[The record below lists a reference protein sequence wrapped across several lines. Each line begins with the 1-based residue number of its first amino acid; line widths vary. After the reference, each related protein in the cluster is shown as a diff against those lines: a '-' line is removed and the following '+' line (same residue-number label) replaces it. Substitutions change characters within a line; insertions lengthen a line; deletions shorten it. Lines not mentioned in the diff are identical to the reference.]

1 MKLSAQTQFPNV
13 NMISEA
19 WWQEGAGSHTV
30 QSSRQARQEAA
41 VAPPGHR
48 TSTLGWPANKVNQD
62 SNTSAV
68 ISARQTAQRTADTR
82 QGQPD
87 FRTEG
92 GSRSAP
98 SNGMARA
105 AFAFT
110 GASQRGRGNVAAPN
124 TQACKAR
131 PGKSRKRSTLNH
143 GAVQRAALRNINT
156 PDPSPKPR

>member
-30 QSSRQARQEAA
+30 QSSRQARRGAA
-41 VAPPGHR
+41 VAPPGHGA
-48 TSTLGWPANKVNQD
+48 STLGWPANKVTQD
-62 SNTSAV
+62 STTSAV

-92 GSRSAP
+92 GSRRAP
-98 SNGMARA
+98 SNDMARA

-110 GASQRGRGNVAAPN
+110 GARWLKEFRKLYQSRKAERRPPAQVEQLPRPGRRWPGGV
-124 TQACKAR
+124 AR
-131 PGKSRKRSTLNH
+131 PG
-143 GAVQRAALRNINT
+143 
-156 PDPSPKPR
+156 